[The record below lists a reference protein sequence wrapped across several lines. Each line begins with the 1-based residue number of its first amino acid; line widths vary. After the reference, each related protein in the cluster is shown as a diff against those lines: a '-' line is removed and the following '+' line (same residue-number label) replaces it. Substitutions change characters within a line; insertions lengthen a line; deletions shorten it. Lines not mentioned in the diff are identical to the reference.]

1 MERSDR
7 LRWAVVHGNLP
18 IIKRLL
24 RRFPDMLENP
34 DPENGWTSL
43 HYAGKYG
50 HYLVCVD
57 LVQRG
62 HDRVEISLDH
72 HRNTPLH
79 LAAAENHEQTVHYLA
94 QHMSRCL
101 DWKNM
106 EDETALMVAARRG
119 NDPCINLLLDFGADI
134 DLADRK
140 GNRPIHIAAA
150 YGHLKTLRTLI
161 ERNAD
166 TQCQNNEGLRP
177 VQYCSTY
184 QVQDYLQSLIHEK
197 SESKKKQQAFYKPG
211 ANGSSTNLLS
221 GIAQFSPSRKTF
233 VPPES
238 VANGTAGHTQKVS
251 PLLLPPI
258 NRSAHSG
265 VAGSDAHTGSATSS
279 PSSAVSSPISP
290 ALASPAT
297 LEFPSLTSNPFSN
310 SSSQP
315 PSLTST
321 LPLSLK
327 KRSPSRFSASSSPA
341 TPANGSPHRASG
353 SGKGRNNSNAS
364 HEKGLVSSPTPSGS
378 TSNMNE
384 NLAPPQLPL
393 FIPPRRASLS
403 TGGSMASL
411 AESPPVSM
419 HGQLSSDTSSGA
431 STPPNALNTPYSAS
445 ASNLAS
451 FVPLAAASSA
461 GPSNS
466 FDNSLKAQQAT
477 GGPSATASLA
487 PSLPMPNFGHA
498 FRGPSSIS
506 VVSGTSESSGNPSM
520 TSLDSTVTQSNANAS
535 VSRSS
540 APTTPIFSSAGLSD
554 IAGDSPNRTSP
565 YSTIPRSRVLDIA
578 VSSTTRNNPRPEY
591 QFI

>member
-1 MERSDR
+1 
-7 LRWAVVHGNLP
+7 
-18 IIKRLL
+18 
-24 RRFPDMLENP
+24 MLENP

-43 HYAGKYG
+43 HYAGKHG

-62 HDRVEISLDH
+62 HDRIEISLDH

-221 GIAQFSPSRKTF
+221 GISQFSPSRKAL
-233 VPPES
+233 VPTEP
-238 VANGTAGHTQKVS
+238 VTNGNAGHLQKAS

-258 NRSAHSG
+258 SRSAHAGTVASDPY
-265 VAGSDAHTGSATSS
+265 AGSVSSS
-279 PSSAVSSPISP
+279 PSSVISSPITP
-290 ALASPAT
+290 ALASPT
-297 LEFPSLTSNPFSN
+297 TMEFPSMTSNPLPS

-315 PSLTST
+315 QNMAST

-341 TPANGSPHRASG
+341 TPANGSPHRTSG
-353 SGKGRNNSNAS
+353 SGKSRNNSNAS
-364 HEKGLVSSPTPSGS
+364 HEKNLVTSPTPSGS
-378 TSNMNE
+378 ASHMTE

-393 FIPPRRASLS
+393 FIPPRKASLS
-403 TGGSMASL
+403 TSGSMASL
-411 AESPPVSM
+411 AESPSAPM
-419 HGQLSSDTSSGA
+419 YGQLSSDNSSGS
-431 STPPNALNTPYSAS
+431 STPPNALNTQYTASSSNLAVAAGSTHSSDSLQAPNQTAGGSAS
-445 ASNLAS
+445 ATSI
-451 FVPLAAASSA
+451 
-461 GPSNS
+461 
-466 FDNSLKAQQAT
+466 
-477 GGPSATASLA
+477 A
-487 PSLPMPNFGHA
+487 PTLPMPNFGHA

-506 VVSGTSESSGNPSM
+506 VGSVASESSVNPSR
-520 TSLDSTVTQSNANAS
+520 TSLDSPVTPTNAS
-535 VSRSS
+535 SS
-540 APTTPIFSSAGLSD
+540 ARGPSAPVTPIFSPSVPSD
-554 IAGDSPNRTSP
+554 MSTESPNRAPP
-565 YSTIPRSRVLDIA
+565 YSSVPRSRVLDIA
-578 VSSTTRNNPRPEY
+578 VSSTSRTHPRPEY